1 MTSGSH
7 ISSLARLSNQARDLH
22 GTNLLRADLFRADLR
37 RANLS
42 RSLLE
47 EADFS
52 GADLK
57 GKHFSENY
65 TISPGLSPLGDSAD
79 LRGANLSSIKWDEE
93 IKWPDRRMLEG
104 AINIPEAQKKQLGL

>member
-22 GTNLLRADLFRADLR
+22 GTNLLRADL
-37 RANLS
+37 
-42 RSLLE
+42 
-47 EADFS
+47 FS